1 MFNSN
6 NGFTLTFFP
15 QLQLLYHERKRQQW
29 DERRR
34 QQWDLFTVTDG
45 YSLRDMHVSSSVI
58 PLMEHIRQM
67 HVIRIKQY
75 KDCAYDD
82 KTSDKWGQNYFVVNQ
97 EFEVI
102 DRTRTAQVHYKVPE
116 RLPQPYCY
124 PDVGGNVRVCDYPI
138 KPMVDDQIDTSEIRL
153 TFYPV
158 LQIISL
164 RQVPNRLNQ
173 YKVELTDGS
182 SVIKGIVVDDN
193 TSSSP
198 VPALLRLFDV
208 ITVKRHTI
216 MHHRNRPDVHIWN
229 ILQFT
234 TVDRSHSCAIGK
246 IHSKDRV
253 SGAS

>member
-1 MFNSN
+1 
-6 NGFTLTFFP
+6 
-15 QLQLLYHERKRQQW
+15 
-29 DERRR
+29 
-34 QQWDLFTVTDG
+34 
-45 YSLRDMHVSSSVI
+45 
-58 PLMEHIRQM
+58 
-67 HVIRIKQY
+67 
-75 KDCAYDD
+75 
-82 KTSDKWGQNYFVVNQ
+82 
-97 EFEVI
+97 
-102 DRTRTAQVHYKVPE
+102 
-116 RLPQPYCY
+116 
-124 PDVGGNVRVCDYPI
+124 
-138 KPMVDDQIDTSEIRL
+138 MVDDQMDTSKIRL

-173 YKVELTDGS
+173 YNVELNDGS
-182 SVIKGIVVDDN
+182 TVIKGIVVDDN

-216 MHHRNRPDVHIWN
+216 MHHRTRPDVHIWN

-253 SGAS
+253 SGTS